1 MPREWRH
8 FVDDMLAAISMLEEA
23 VEGKTLEA
31 YRRDVVLRFAT
42 QRAVEIISEASRSLP
57 EEAKNLGENIPW
69 RKIGGIGNILRH
81 EYFNVSDAVIWETI
95 TDDLP
100 ALKSA

>member
-1 MPREWRH
+1 
-8 FVDDMLAAISMLEEA
+8 MLAAISMLEKA
-23 VEGKTLEA
+23 VEGKTLEV
-31 YRRDVVLRFAT
+31 YKRDIVLRFAT

-57 EEAKNLGENIPW
+57 EEAKKLGESIPW

-81 EYFNVSDAVIWETI
+81 EYFTVSYTVIWETI

-100 ALKSA
+100 ALKSALKQMLDG